1 MGEGS
6 KNRFPH
12 FKGGE
17 GSKTRSSQFKG
28 GEGSKTKKPRKAQ
41 SLAGKYIAIS

>member
-6 KNRFPH
+6 KTRFSQ

-17 GSKTRSSQFKG
+17 GSKTRFPQFNG

-41 SLAGKYIAIS
+41 SLAGKYIAIF